1 MEILQNIE
9 QIQVLIAELRNLRKG
24 YITNFYIDNFKHQIW
39 IGNGDFKFEQIG
51 ETLFLFRFS
60 DNFCNLFY
68 CTTTI
73 EELEFAFIQLEKKYP
88 ELVKMVDIVGAEI
101 QCMPIKKMLEKIGY
115 YTYRQ
120 LVRMSKLTPSEN
132 TEIINQN
139 VYFATLKDSKIIRQL
154 LLQNFDAR
162 CEQIPYQEE
171 LDEYVKNKHILVY
184 KESGVILG
192 FVIFESNRTTNYL
205 RYWFVHP
212 NHRDKK
218 IGSVLLNS
226 FFYEGRQTRR
236 QLFWVI
242 TDNENAIKRYRHYG
256 FIEENLFDFVMSNK

>member
-1 MEILQNIE
+1 MAGKKASTMFFCQECGHESSKWLGQCPGCRAWNSFVE
-9 QIQVLIAELRNLRKG
+9 ETVVSANPSVTRTVRDAKPVALNQVQTDREERVR
-24 YITNFYIDNFKHQIW
+24 
-39 IGNGDFKFEQIG
+39 
-51 ETLFLFRFS
+51 
-60 DNFCNLFY
+60 
-68 CTTTI
+68 TTI

-139 VYFATLKDSKIIRQL
+139 VYFATLKDSKIIREL

-171 LDEYVKNKHILVY
+171 LDEYVTEPV
-184 KESGVILG
+184 
-192 FVIFESNRTTNYL
+192 
-205 RYWFVHP
+205 
-212 NHRDKK
+212 
-218 IGSVLLNS
+218 
-226 FFYEGRQTRR
+226 
-236 QLFWVI
+236 
-242 TDNENAIKRYRHYG
+242 AA
-256 FIEENLFDFVMSNK
+256 